1 MGIQPLLTLLVS
13 LTTVAFSF
21 PKVGGWNPF
30 FFRGAGT
37 TTTAAVDPKLVLLM
51 EESMDTLVIP
61 DAMDRS
67 LIMLVFVVRTTLVKR
82 GANPIEV

>member
-30 FFRGAGT
+30 FFRGGGT
-37 TTTAAVDPKLVLLM
+37 TTTAPVDPKLVLLM
-51 EESMDTLVIP
+51 EESMDRLVAADVI
-61 DAMDRS
+61 DRS
-67 LIMLVFVVRTTLVKR
+67 LTKVVFIVRILVNR
-82 GANPIEV
+82 GVNPIAE

>member
-1 MGIQPLLTLLVS
+1 MGIQPLFTLLVS

-21 PKVGGWNPF
+21 PYVGGWNPF
-30 FFRGAGT
+30 FFRGGS
-37 TTTAAVDPKLVLLM
+37 TTTAAVDPKLVLLT
-51 EESMDTLVIP
+51 EESMDTLVVP

-67 LIMLVFVVRTTLVKR
+67 LIMVVFVGRTWVKR